1 LRSDERLMSDAI
13 SSRSAL
19 IHQMMLAVFGFSF
32 AIVQ

>member
-1 LRSDERLMSDAI
+1 MADAI

-19 IHQMMLAVFGFSF
+19 IHQMMLAVFCFSF